1 MKANSPICNHS
12 NTRSLWRNR
21 EPTRCS
27 LLLTLLLIVLS
38 LRRLVGDDGSRLR
51 HRLLVHLPLRA
62 LPMIPYS
69 KSNLISLR
77 SSNLLLLVL
86 LNYTLGDSI
95 KNTLNAH
102 FLENGVQIL
111 LDDLLGLRLLGLLS
125 LLGLG
130 LLLHL
135 RDSDLLLLDNGDLQ
149 SHENNNPTVSVSSAK
164 SSFRVSV
171 QGISGV
177 RCRW

>member
-1 MKANSPICNHS
+1 
-12 NTRSLWRNR
+12 
-21 EPTRCS
+21 
-27 LLLTLLLIVLS
+27 
-38 LRRLVGDDGSRLR
+38 
-51 HRLLVHLPLRA
+51 
-62 LPMIPYS
+62 MIPYS

-111 LDDLLGLRLLGLLS
+111 LDDLGLRLLGLLS

>member
-1 MKANSPICNHS
+1 
-12 NTRSLWRNR
+12 
-21 EPTRCS
+21 
-27 LLLTLLLIVLS
+27 
-38 LRRLVGDDGSRLR
+38 
-51 HRLLVHLPLRA
+51 
-62 LPMIPYS
+62 MIPYS

-86 LNYTLGDSI
+86 LNYTLGDST

-102 FLENGVQIL
+102 FLENSVKIL

-130 LLLHL
+130 LLLL

-149 SHENNNPTVSVSSAK
+149 SHESSNPTVSVSSAK

>member
-1 MKANSPICNHS
+1 
-12 NTRSLWRNR
+12 
-21 EPTRCS
+21 
-27 LLLTLLLIVLS
+27 
-38 LRRLVGDDGSRLR
+38 
-51 HRLLVHLPLRA
+51 
-62 LPMIPYS
+62 MIPYS

-77 SSNLLLLVL
+77 SSNFLLLVL
-86 LNYTLGDSI
+86 LNYTLGDST

-111 LDDLLGLRLLGLLS
+111 LDD

>member
-1 MKANSPICNHS
+1 MILHS
-12 NTRSLWRNR
+12 IPNL
-21 EPTRCS
+21 
-27 LLLTLLLIVLS
+27 LS
-38 LRRLVGDDGSRLR
+38 LGGS
-51 HRLLVHLPLRA
+51 
-62 LPMIPYS
+62 S
-69 KSNLISLR
+69 
-77 SSNLLLLVL
+77 LLLLVL
-86 LNYTLGDSI
+86 LNYSLGEST

-135 RDSDLLLLDNGDLQ
+135 GDSDLLLLDNGDLP
-149 SHENNNPTVSVSSAK
+149 SHESSNPTVSVSSAK

>member
-1 MKANSPICNHS
+1 
-12 NTRSLWRNR
+12 
-21 EPTRCS
+21 
-27 LLLTLLLIVLS
+27 
-38 LRRLVGDDGSRLR
+38 
-51 HRLLVHLPLRA
+51 
-62 LPMIPYS
+62 MIPYS

-86 LNYTLGDSI
+86 LNYTLGDST

>member
-1 MKANSPICNHS
+1 
-12 NTRSLWRNR
+12 
-21 EPTRCS
+21 
-27 LLLTLLLIVLS
+27 
-38 LRRLVGDDGSRLR
+38 
-51 HRLLVHLPLRA
+51 
-62 LPMIPYS
+62 MIPYS

-77 SSNLLLLVL
+77 SSNFLLLVL
-86 LNYTLGDSI
+86 LNYTLGDST

-130 LLLHL
+130 
-135 RDSDLLLLDNGDLQ
+135 LLLLDNGDLQ